1 MPARSIRPIMEGVDS
16 TPSPPMCFT
25 TRLSSTTM
33 VISALSP
40 GCNFSISTSSPP
52 LCRKPCHTGGATS
65 RAQYLPTPDIVLQ
78 HIVPESLR
86 RGIQRSPLTDGG
98 EALDKLYQ
106 RLFVRQ
112 LEGVQRDLLLPTAF
126 RFLKSFLDDRRMQP

>member
-1 MPARSIRPIMEGVDS
+1 MDGVDS

-25 TRLSSTTM
+25 TKLSSTTV

-40 GCNFSISTSSPP
+40 GCNCSMSTSCLLSAP
-52 LCRKPCHTGGATS
+52 LSLRE
-65 RAQYLPTPDIVLQ
+65 RARVRVLLLLPTPDIVLK

-86 RGIQRSPLTDGG
+86 RGIQGSPLTDGG
-98 EALDKLYQ
+98 EAPDKLYQ

-112 LEGVQRDLLLPTAF
+112 HEGVQRDLLLPTAF
-126 RFLKSFLDDRRMQP
+126 RLLIGRLDNHRVQT